1 MPARPCSERTQRG
14 WSGLPRAPGCC
25 CAETQPCARPGA
37 PCAVLKAPNPTGR
50 AVLGSFP
57 SPYRFGLYVRRKALP
72 RAQRK
77 EPRRLHGE
85 RHDAL
90 TTNVLL
96 CFQPPQPAEPSAEL
110 RSPGAPR
117 FEAAQ
122 RLTASLW
129 HFLMSSS
136 FRASRLRA
144 EQGAAQR
151 GAGSPRR
158 DRTGRDGTG
167 RAKAAGTHLPSGAS
181 ALRSLGAA
189 CSLSRPGMGWG
200 LLGGAARSCIGAAL
214 RGQPVSPGPRPRRR
228 PSLRRPRAA
237 LGGQKGAA
245 LGRGSRSAP
254 RGRGDLLRAARS
266 TAVTFRA
273 GLAARRLPGR
283 AEGRPPSPGPR
294 ERPPSRASVPLPPR
308 VPNPGPGP
316 QPLPARR
323 PRAARRRHASRR
335 HAARLLAV
343 RRLAPPPPL
352 APIGG

>member
-1 MPARPCSERTQRG
+1 MLHPSALLAAGAGHVPDVHPLCVALDYRADLLRHDASWRGFGGTVPARPCSERTQRG
-14 WSGLPRAPGCC
+14 WSGPPRAPGCC

-214 RGQPVSPGPRPRRR
+214 RGQPVSPGPRPR
-228 PSLRRPRAA
+228 
-237 LGGQKGAA
+237 
-245 LGRGSRSAP
+245 
-254 RGRGDLLRAARS
+254 
-266 TAVTFRA
+266 
-273 GLAARRLPGR
+273 AARRSAARGQR
-283 AEGRPPSPGPR
+283 WADRKGPR
-294 ERPPSRASVPLPPR
+294 SA
-308 VPNPGPGP
+308 GA
-316 QPLPARR
+316 PARR
-323 PRAARRRHASRR
+323 LEDAGISSGPHGAQ
-335 HAARLLAV
+335 
-343 RRLAPPPPL
+343 P
-352 APIGG
+352 

>member
-1 MPARPCSERTQRG
+1 MPARPCSERTQWG
-14 WSGLPRAPGCC
+14 WSGPPRAPGCC
-25 CAETQPCARPGA
+25 CAETRPCARPGA

-57 SPYRFGLYVRRKALP
+57 SPHRFGLYVRRKALP

-167 RAKAAGTHLPSGAS
+167 RAGPRQPALTCRPGPPRCAPWAPPAACRGPAWAGGSSGGRPARAS
-181 ALRSLGAA
+181 ARRCGD
-189 CSLSRPGMGWG
+189 
-200 LLGGAARSCIGAAL
+200 
-214 RGQPVSPGPRPRRR
+214 SP
-228 PSLRRPRAA
+228 
-237 LGGQKGAA
+237 
-245 LGRGSRSAP
+245 
-254 RGRGDLLRAARS
+254 
-266 TAVTFRA
+266 
-273 GLAARRLPGR
+273 
-283 AEGRPPSPGPR
+283 
-294 ERPPSRASVPLPPR
+294 
-308 VPNPGPGP
+308 
-316 QPLPARR
+316 
-323 PRAARRRHASRR
+323 
-335 HAARLLAV
+335 
-343 RRLAPPPPL
+343 
-352 APIGG
+352 